1 MKVKITMNQER
12 IDMWNVPN
20 LKTGDVLTVKPSDD
34 GFAYLIV
41 DPEYNPDSWLAIPQS
56 FAEVMK

>member
-12 IDMWNVPN
+12 LDQWNVPN
-20 LKTGDVLTVKPSDD
+20 LRTGDILTVEPSGD

-41 DPEYNPDSWLAIPQS
+41 DTEYNPASWLAIPQS
-56 FAEVMK
+56 FAEEQ